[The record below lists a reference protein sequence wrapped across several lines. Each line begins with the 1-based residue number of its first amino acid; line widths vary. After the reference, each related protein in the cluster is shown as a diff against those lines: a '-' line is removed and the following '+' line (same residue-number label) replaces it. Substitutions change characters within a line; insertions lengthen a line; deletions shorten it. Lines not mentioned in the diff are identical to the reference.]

1 MSLDIVSSVACG
13 AVRSLFGPQ
22 TSPSKYDEAASHLRR
37 TDFGKSRW
45 DDVTP
50 APYKCKI
57 TLLFVINAHKKQ
69 NKMGVTRIP
78 QSKNKQTNK
87 THN

>member
-37 TDFGKSRW
+37 TDTGGMMSHLPH
-45 DDVTP
+45 T
-50 APYKCKI
+50 
-57 TLLFVINAHKKQ
+57 NAK
-69 NKMGVTRIP
+69 
-78 QSKNKQTNK
+78 
-87 THN
+87 